1 MFGVRIVAVV
11 SAGMF
16 SLAGEAA
23 QIYLCKTNQGGT
35 YWASAWCRKTGGY
48 TVDAVTVPDGMPF
61 EAQARM
67 GDQLLGRKQASRAAE
82 ETPREKARNCRA
94 IDDELAVIW
103 KRYGNWQFNENAQI
117 ARDQNRTRELKSQR
131 ARLGCETR

>member
-48 TVDAVTVPDGMPF
+48 TVDAVAF
-61 EAQARM
+61 AAI
-67 GDQLLGRKQASRAAE
+67 LLRLKAII
-82 ETPREKARNCRA
+82 PR
-94 IDDELAVIW
+94 
-103 KRYGNWQFNENAQI
+103 
-117 ARDQNRTRELKSQR
+117 
-131 ARLGCETR
+131 